1 MGILVN
7 AAIAALAGSV
17 GAILAATV
25 VSSTMSIPFGLV
37 FGLLGFF
44 LSKQLVPAE
53 AEPVDDY
60 EARQAKKELRKKKQS
75 ERAQREREQAQ
86 QEAEEEAARKAA
98 EKAAK
103 KKKQLAAKKKA
114 AVVESDSE
122 EEEEE
127 VDVKKLSKS
136 AAKKAKA
143 KAKAAAAAGEA
154 VVSGNKQQQQQQQA
168 LTEAQKK
175 KEKEK
180 AKAKAKAEAEKAA
193 KAEAKLRAAVAAD
206 TEGWNTIE
214 STKPQ
219 KKITANNTAV
229 PTSSSTS
236 SGKQGKQSEVPS
248 SERPLTIELIVPT
261 KQHALIIGP
270 KGATLQQIMSGSGAQ
285 VDMPKRESASSKIN
299 ITGTPAQVSTAK
311 NAIESLVERGFSNLT
326 HPGILSDDLTVDP
339 KQIGVILGK
348 NASTLKQIQ
357 EKTKTRINLPDK
369 GTSAKT
375 AKITIVG
382 AKDDVKQAKQTLKQ
396 LITDGFSPLTHEGY
410 VKVDIVFPKEKLG
423 LLIGPNGQ
431 TIKSIQGNTK
441 TRINIPDKTSS
452 SQYVSV
458 VGLPAGVTQ
467 AEKEILRLLEPP
479 APIPDP
485 EEEDLAT
492 DDAWGQQHTAQGED
506 ALWE

>member
-1 MGILVN
+1 
-7 AAIAALAGSV
+7 
-17 GAILAATV
+17 
-25 VSSTMSIPFGLV
+25 
-37 FGLLGFF
+37 
-44 LSKQLVPAE
+44 
-53 AEPVDDY
+53 
-60 EARQAKKELRKKKQS
+60 
-75 ERAQREREQAQ
+75 
-86 QEAEEEAARKAA
+86 
-98 EKAAK
+98 
-103 KKKQLAAKKKA
+103 
-114 AVVESDSE
+114 
-122 EEEEE
+122 

-136 AAKKAKA
+136 AQKKAKA
-143 KAKAAAAAGEA
+143 KAKAAAAAEA
-154 VVSGNKQQQQQQQA
+154 ANPSAAAANAK
-168 LTEAQKK
+168 LTDAQKK

-180 AKAKAKAEAEKAA
+180 AKAKAKADAEKAA
-193 KAEAKLRAAVAAD
+193 KAEAKLRAAIASD

-214 STKPQ
+214 STKPA
-219 KKITANNTAV
+219 KKVAAATTNATPA
-229 PTSSSTS
+229 TTGKG
-236 SGKQGKQSEVPS
+236 GKQAEVPS
-248 SERPLTIELIVPT
+248 SERPLTIELIIPT

-270 KGATLQQIMSGSGAQ
+270 KGATLQQIQSGSGAV

-299 ITGTPAQVSTAK
+299 ITGTPAQVATAK

-326 HPGILSDDLTVDP
+326 HPGILSDDISVDP

-348 NASTLKQIQ
+348 NGATLKTIQ
-357 EKTKTRINLPDK
+357 SKTNTRINLPDK
-369 GTSAKT
+369 GSSAKT
-375 AKITIVG
+375 AKITIIG
-382 AKDDVKQAKQTLKQ
+382 NKDDVKLAKQTLKSI
-396 LITDGFSPLTHEGY
+396 ITDGFSPLTHEGF
-410 VKVDIVFPKEKLG
+410 VKIDIVFPKEKLG

-458 VGLPAGVTQ
+458 VGQPAGVHQ

>member
-1 MGILVN
+1 MGLLVN
-7 AAIAALAGSV
+7 AAIAALSGSV

-25 VSSTMSIPFGLV
+25 ISNTMSIPFGLL
-37 FGLLGFF
+37 FGILGFF
-44 LSKQLVPAE
+44 LSKQLVPTE
-53 AEPVDDY
+53 SNVDVDDY
-60 EARQAKKELRKKKQS
+60 EAKQAKKEQRKQKQA
-75 ERAQREREQAQ
+75 ERAKREREIAE
-86 QEAEEEAARKAA
+86 QEAEEAAATKAA
-98 EKAAK
+98 EKALK

-114 AVVESDSE
+114 AVVESESE

-136 AAKKAKA
+136 AQKKAKA
-143 KAKAAAAAGEA
+143 KAKAAETTNN
-154 VVSGNKQQQQQQQA
+154 SKQQ
-168 LTEAQKK
+168 LTDAQKK

-180 AKAKAKAEAEKAA
+180 AKAKAKADADKVA

-214 STKPQ
+214 STKPA
-219 KKITANNTAV
+219 KKQV
-229 PTSSSTS
+229 SPTPVVATT
-236 SGKQGKQSEVPS
+236 GKAGKQSEVPS
-248 SERPLTIELIVPT
+248 SERPLTIELIVPI

-270 KGATLQQIMSGSGAQ
+270 KGATLQQIQSGSGAT

-299 ITGTPAQVSTAK
+299 ITGTPAQVQQAK
-311 NAIESLVERGFSNLT
+311 NAIESLVERGFSHLT
-326 HPGILSDDLTVDP
+326 HPGILSDEVTVDP
-339 KQIGVILGK
+339 KQIGVILGNK
-348 NASTLKQIQ
+348 GSTLATIQ
-357 EKTKTRINLPDK
+357 QKTSTRINLPDK
-369 GTSAKT
+369 GSSAKT

-382 AKDDVKQAKQTLKQ
+382 EKDGVKLAKATLKQ
-396 LITDGFSPLTHEGY
+396 LLTDGYSPLTHDGY

-431 TIKSIQGNTK
+431 TIKSIQGDSQ
-441 TRINIPDKTSS
+441 TRINIPDKTSA

-458 VGLPAGVTQ
+458 VGLPAGVAK
-467 AEKEILRLLEPP
+467 AEKQILKLLEPP

-492 DDAWGQQHTAQGED
+492 DQAWGQQHTAQGED